1 MKRFDGATAK
11 TLELA
16 SRARLALRHTMP
28 RVALVAAGL
37 VVLWVILGNTS
48 LSETPLDNFLDRLTF
63 LAVASVALYYCV
75 RALHWTKRKLLWRV
89 RRRLLITYLFVGL
102 TPLVLLGVL
111 GVLAWLV
118 LSGQAMSRLVNVQ
131 VNATEQAALANADA
145 LAAEFLRRPD
155 NAAAAENQRWLDD
168 RMAVLQAGLPGA
180 RVAVWRGGGGQRAA
194 AAGEEL
200 GAVGEGR
207 AADFVSAPPAG
218 EEARG
223 VGAERVPLDA
233 PLPAWLRG
241 EESWSGF
248 VFVPPPED
256 SADPFGT
263 PSVRALVR
271 RAEGARGV
279 AVLLVVPVSRALL
292 RQFRESTGIALRPYF
307 VGTRAPFDV
316 NVETKGD
323 GVSISSRRQTT
334 DGQQQKGLELNT
346 DERLAAIDDAP
357 GDRDQFG
364 DPMPKGAPY
373 IVVLPA
379 RDWLNGEADT
389 HLSFLFEYSLAE
401 ARRQLFDSSAVGEVI
416 QKALVFLAVVFLAL
430 ELLALLAAAWMTRAV
445 TGTVHKLHLA
455 TQFIKRGDFS
465 HRIRT
470 RSHDQLGELAVAFN
484 DMSADIEALLEERV
498 ERERLEREVEI
509 AAEVQAQLF
518 PRSLPALTTAE
529 VTGECR
535 AARGVAGDYYDY
547 VEVEPGLVAF
557 ALGDVSGKGISAALV
572 MSNLQASLRA
582 QVTIISERR
591 RLVGLAAAAAATT
604 TAANVAA
611 PDVGDGL
618 GPCGV
623 TGADSACAVE
633 NMVSSIN
640 QQLCRSTDSNRFATL
655 FLALYDDRA
664 RTLRYTNAGHN
675 TPILVR
681 ADGSVERLDVGG
693 TIVGV
698 FDFVT
703 YEEAQARLEPGDLL
717 IIFSDGISEAQNVT
731 GEEYGEERIVQL
743 AAANRHLPADD
754 LRQKIFAEVDHWSG
768 DEERNDDQTLV
779 ILKAVNGKS

>member
-11 TLELA
+11 TLEFA
-16 SRARLALRHTMP
+16 ARVRAALRRTMP

-37 VVLWVILGNTS
+37 LVLWVILGNTS
-48 LSETPLDNFLDRLTF
+48 ISETRVDNFFDRLTF

-75 RALHWTKRKLLWRV
+75 LALHWTKRKLLWRV

-111 GVLAWLV
+111 GILAWLV
-118 LSGQAMSRLVNVQ
+118 LSGQAMSRIVNVQ
-131 VNATEQAALANADA
+131 INATEQVAQANADA
-145 LAAEFLRRPD
+145 LAAEFLRRPIG
-155 NAAAAENQRWLDD
+155 ASASENQRWLDE

-180 RVAVWRGGGGQRAA
+180 RAAVWRGGAGQRANTE
-194 AAGEEL
+194 GEEL
-200 GAVGEGR
+200 GVVGEGR
-207 AADFVSAPPAG
+207 AADFMSAAHGG

-223 VGAERVPLDA
+223 IGVERVSLDA

-241 EESWSGF
+241 QERWSGF
-248 VFVPPPED
+248 AFVPPPDE

-271 RAEGARGV
+271 RGEGERGV
-279 AVLLVVPVSRALL
+279 AVLLVVPVSRALV

-307 VGTRAPFDV
+307 LGARKLDV
-316 NVETKGD
+316 NVATKSD
-323 GVSISSRRQTT
+323 GISINSRREP
-334 DGQQQKGLELNT
+334 DGERQKGLELNP
-346 DERLAAIDDAP
+346 DAQLAAIDNAP

-364 DPMPKGAPY
+364 DQLPNGPPY
-373 IVVLPA
+373 IVALPA
-379 RDWLNGEADT
+379 TDWLNGEVDT

-401 ARRQLFDSSAVGEVI
+401 ARRQLLDSSAVGEVI
-416 QKALVFLAVVFLAL
+416 QKALVALAIVFLAL
-430 ELLALLAAAWMTRAV
+430 ELVALLAAAWMTRAV

-470 RSHDQLGELAVAFN
+470 RSHDQLGELAAAFN
-484 DMSADIEALLEERV
+484 DMSANIEVLLEERV

-557 ALGDVSGKGISAALV
+557 VLGDVSGKGISAALV

-591 RLVGLAAAAAATT
+591 RLVGLAAATT
-604 TAANVAA
+604 TAASAA
-611 PDVGDGL
+611 AASDGGEGL
-618 GPCGV
+618 GACGV

-681 ADGSVERLDVGG
+681 ANGRVERLDVGG

-703 YEEAQARLEPGDLL
+703 YEEAQARLDLDDLL
-717 IIFSDGISEAQNVT
+717 VVFSDGISEAQNAA

-743 AAANRHLPADD
+743 AAANRHLAADD
-754 LRQKIFAEVDHWSG
+754 LRHKIFDEVDKWSG
-768 DEERNDDQTLV
+768 DEERGDDQTLV
-779 ILKAVNGKS
+779 ILKAVISDE